1 MPKIMKKGGIKLVR
15 KAIEKKIFEVE
26 ALTEKMKSVPSFV
39 IVDYL
44 GLTVEAVTTLRRQL
58 FDAKCEFKVIKNNI
72 IRRAAITAGLDDLA
86 DGLVGP
92 SAVAFSNEDPV
103 AAAKILYE
111 FAKSHKALKLKKGT
125 VDSQVL
131 SVEQVQQLAQTPSR
145 ETLLTMFAAG
155 LLQPIKEVAIGLQM
169 HIENLEKQ

>member
-1 MPKIMKKGGIKLVR
+1 MVR

-26 ALTEKMKSVPSFV
+26 TLTEKMKSVPSFV
-39 IVDYL
+39 VVDYL

-58 FDAKCEFKVIKNNI
+58 YDAKCEFKVIKNNI
-72 IRRAAITAGLDDLA
+72 IRRAAIAAGLDDLA

-111 FAKSHKALKLKKGT
+111 FAKTHDALKLKKGS

-131 SVEQVQQLAQTPSR
+131 SLEQVQQLAQTPSR

-155 LLQPIKEVAIGLQM
+155 LLQPIKEVAIGLNM

>member
-1 MPKIMKKGGIKLVR
+1 MVR

-26 ALTEKMKSVPSFV
+26 TLSEKMKSVPSLIV
-39 IVDYL
+39 VDYL

-58 FDAKCEFKVIKNNI
+58 YDAKCEFKVIKNNI
-72 IRRAAITAGLDDLA
+72 IRRAAIAAGIDDLA

-111 FAKSHKALKLKKGT
+111 FAKTHDALKLKKGT

-131 SVEQVQQLAQTPSR
+131 NFEQVQQLAQTPSR

-155 LLQPIKEVAIGLQM
+155 LLQPIKEVAIGLNM

>member
-1 MPKIMKKGGIKLVR
+1 MVR

-26 ALTEKMKSVPSFV
+26 ALSEKIKSVPSIV
-39 IVDYL
+39 VVDYL
-44 GLTVEAVTTLRRQL
+44 GLTVEEVTNLRSQL
-58 FDAKCEFKVIKNNI
+58 YDANCEFKVIKNNI
-72 IRRAAITAGLDDLA
+72 IRRSAIAAGLDDLA

-92 SAVAFSNEDPV
+92 SAVAFANEDPV

-111 FAKSHKALKLKKGT
+111 FAKTHDALKLKKGT
-125 VDSQVL
+125 MDSIVL
-131 SVEQVQQLAQTPSR
+131 DTEGIIQLAQTPSR

-155 LLQPIKEVAIGLQM
+155 LLQPIKEVAIGLNM

>member
-1 MPKIMKKGGIKLVR
+1 MPKIMKKGGMKLVR

-26 ALTEKMKSVPSFV
+26 TLSEKMKSVPSLIV
-39 IVDYL
+39 VDYL

-58 FDAKCEFKVIKNNI
+58 YDAKCEFKVIKNNI
-72 IRRAAITAGLDDLA
+72 IRRAAIAAGIDDLA

-111 FAKSHKALKLKKGT
+111 FAKTHDALKLKKGT

-131 SVEQVQQLAQTPSR
+131 NFEQVQQLAQTPSR

-155 LLQPIKEVAIGLQM
+155 LLQPIKEVAIGLNM

>member
-111 FAKSHKALKLKKGT
+111 FAKSHNALKLKKGT

>member
-1 MPKIMKKGGIKLVR
+1 MVR

-26 ALTEKMKSVPSFV
+26 TLTEKMKSVPSFV
-39 IVDYL
+39 VVDYL

-58 FDAKCEFKVIKNNI
+58 YDAKCEFKVIKNNI
-72 IRRAAITAGLDDLA
+72 IRRAAIAAGLDDLA

-111 FAKSHKALKLKKGT
+111 FAKTHDALKLKKGS

-131 SVEQVQQLAQTPSR
+131 NLEQVQQLAQTPSR

-155 LLQPIKEVAIGLQM
+155 LLQPIKEVAIGLNM